1 MCPLTL
7 RKRRDVVDNSV
18 PALEVVYH
26 CWYVAY
32 ADGSQVCSQHSNNMN
47 RPAEI
52 AGVADVDCSGTQA
65 LVTGST
71 SGIGRAAA
79 LALGRL
85 GADVIVH
92 GRDRSAG
99 AAVVEDLNTVG
110 VDGQFIRAD
119 FANLDSVR
127 GLATTVQQE
136 TDGLDI
142 LINNAGGFFREGRL
156 TNIGI
161 EYTFHV
167 NHLAPYVLTTKLL
180 DHLTDDSRIVTT
192 ASAAHQGAQLD
203 LTRVRTLNDYSA
215 TWAYGHSKLANI
227 LFTTELAERLEALDR
242 SIVSNCIHPGAIPG
256 SGFSRFLPGPL
267 PRVLQ
272 ALDKIPIV
280 TSVAEGAAELL
291 VPAVSPEVSG
301 VSGAYFTDQRPATP
315 SRAAQDVTAAR
326 RLWEVSAELLD
337 IETPLAAAPPS
348 SNQYRG

>member
-1 MCPLTL
+1 M
-7 RKRRDVVDNSV
+7 S
-18 PALEVVYH
+18 
-26 CWYVAY
+26 
-32 ADGSQVCSQHSNNMN
+32 
-47 RPAEI
+47 RPEEI
-52 AGVADVDCSGTQA
+52 AGVVDVDCSGTQA

-71 SGIGRAAA
+71 SGIGRATA

-99 AAVVEDLNTVG
+99 AAVVKDLNTVD
-110 VDGQFIRAD
+110 VDAQFIRAD
-119 FANLDSVR
+119 FASLDSVR
-127 GLATTVQQE
+127 ELAATVRQE

-142 LINNAGGFFREGRL
+142 LINNAGGFFRTGQL
-156 TNIGI
+156 TDLGI

-167 NHLAPYVLTTKLL
+167 NHLAPYLLTTELL
-180 DHLTDDSRIVTT
+180 DHLVDGSRIVTT
-192 ASAAHQGAQLD
+192 ASAAHQGTQLD
-203 LTRVRTLNDYSA
+203 LTRVRTVNDYSA

-272 ALDKIPIV
+272 ALDRLPVV

-291 VPAVSPEVSG
+291 VPALSPGVSD

-315 SRAAQDVTAAR
+315 SRAAQDATAAR
-326 RLWEVSAELLD
+326 RLWEVSAELLE
-337 IETPLAAAPPS
+337 IETPLS
-348 SNQYRG
+348 SATTTSG